1 MSKQLTP
8 EEAILAIGTQL
19 GLTEPTN
26 PVHVLNSVEI
36 LIAEHNRLRLQQAAI
51 IRKAQSQHPNT
62 LAAVAASFNRRG
74 L

>member
-8 EEAILAIGTQL
+8 EEAILAIGTRL

-26 PVHVLNSVEI
+26 PTHVLDSVEI
-36 LIAEHNRLRLQQAAI
+36 LIAEHKRVRLRQAAI
-51 IRKAQSQHPNT
+51 IRKAQGQHPNT
-62 LAAVAASFNRRG
+62 LAAIAASFATRG